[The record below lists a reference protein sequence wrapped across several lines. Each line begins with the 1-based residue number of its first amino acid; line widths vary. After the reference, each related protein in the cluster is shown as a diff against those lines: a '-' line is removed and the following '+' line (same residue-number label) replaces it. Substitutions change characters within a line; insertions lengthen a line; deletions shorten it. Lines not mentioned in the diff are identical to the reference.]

1 MNLEDIKK
9 YFDENKDNEEVKAYL
24 GELSAVSP
32 DKVKGFLNTDEGKR
46 LIQPDLDRY
55 HNKSLES
62 WKSNN
67 LESIIEEEVKKRNP
81 EKTPEQLKIEEL
93 EKKIEKAEKDRIR
106 GELVNKAFKVA
117 DEKSLPKDVI
127 DFFIGENEDATLENL
142 EKFEQSYTTAL
153 QKAVDERFK
162 AGGREVP
169 GGDKTDNSVGAN
181 FAKSANQPAAQT
193 EEKTIWD

>member
-1 MNLEDIKK
+1 MNLEEIKQ
-9 YFDENKDNEEVKAYL
+9 YLNENKDNEDVKAYL
-24 GELSAVSP
+24 GELSAVSA

-62 WKSNN
+62 WKTNN
-67 LESIIEEEVKKRNP
+67 LESIIEEEVRKRNP

-93 EKKIEKAEKDRIR
+93 EKKIQDAENARIR

-117 DEKSLPKDVI
+117 DEKALPKDVI
-127 DFFIGENEDATLENL
+127 DFFIGENEEKTLENL
-142 EKFEQSYTTAL
+142 SKFEETYTAAL

-162 AGGREVP
+162 TGGREVP
-169 GGDKTDNSVGAN
+169 GGDKGDNSVGAN
-181 FAKSANQPAAQT
+181 FAKSANQPAQQP
-193 EEKTIWD
+193 EKTIWD